1 MERLFHRMVG
11 RRFPLLRER
20 EGETGAYV
28 AETGENPLADAWLGA
43 GTRAAAEAMLAGTRE

>member
-43 GTRAAAEAMLAGTRE
+43 GARAAAEAMLAGTRE